1 MNLNWF
7 LSRTVRHAGQMRKH
21 FWKILMAQRDLLP
34 APATDAVT
42 KALQG
47 VEDAV
52 KGRSEKAA
60 VEEQMV
66 RLEKTANKWLKP
78 YPFPGWRENIDV
90 LLVAM
95 AVALGIRTF
104 FLQPFKIP
112 TGSMQPTLY
121 GITSN
126 PNFKESFEPPA
137 DLRPTPDFEIRNPL
151 ARFLTYW
158 YRGVSYTRVAAKS
171 EGSIQAIE
179 KPQRFLLFNLW
190 QRFQVG
196 EQWYTVWFPPDELL
210 ERAGLVARGQLNPRV
225 FKPGEE
231 IMKLRLISGDHLF
244 VDRVSYNFRRPRR
257 GDIIVFQTAGID
269 YPGVPRDQYYIKRLV
284 GLGGEKLKIGADN
297 HLRVNERRLDT
308 NTPGFER
315 VYSFTNDYVG
325 HTPIMRFAG
334 EQEFPI
340 RPDHYIVMGDNTAN
354 SLDSRFFG
362 DFSRQYVIGRA
373 FCVYWPMGV
382 QDRRAARFGWGIR

>member
-1 MNLNWF
+1 M
-7 LSRTVRHAGQMRKH
+7 
-21 FWKILMAQRDLLP
+21 
-34 APATDAVT
+34 
-42 KALQG
+42 
-47 VEDAV
+47 
-52 KGRSEKAA
+52 
-60 VEEQMV
+60 
-66 RLEKTANKWLKP
+66 
-78 YPFPGWRENIDV
+78 
-90 LLVAM
+90 
-95 AVALGIRTF
+95 
-104 FLQPFKIP
+104 
-112 TGSMQPTLY
+112 
-121 GITSN
+121 
-126 PNFKESFEPPA
+126 
-137 DLRPTPDFEIRNPL
+137 
-151 ARFLTYW
+151 RFLTYW
-158 YRGVSYTRVAAKS
+158 YRGVSYTRIVAKS
-171 EGSIQAIE
+171 EGSILAIE

-190 QRFQVG
+190 QRFQAG
-196 EQWYTVWFPPDELL
+196 DQWYTVWFPPDLLL
-210 ERAGLVARGQLNPRV
+210 ERAGLVSRNGQINPRV

-231 IMKLRLISGDHLF
+231 IMKIKLISGDHLF

-297 HLRVNERRLDT
+297 HLRVNDARLDT

-315 VYSFTNDYVG
+315 VYSLTNDYVG

-362 DFSRQYVIGRA
+362 DFSREYVIGRA

-382 QDRRAARFGWGIR
+382 QDRRDARFGWGIR